1 MVDYYLVLLVG
12 IVMAAGSIFLFI
24 TMVKDRIFPFLRIL
38 KTLGLFVV
46 GIGLL
51 VFTVP
56 DLKSIVAKDY
66 DKLEGKC
73 TIDTAK
79 SGRHHT
85 TKTYFDMVYLDE
97 KIMSKGK
104 PELPAYGEANPYY
117 CEITVSKNHQFE
129 MDYKVYDWK
138 TRELLETSD

>member
-12 IVMAAGSIFLFI
+12 IVMAAGSIFLFV
-24 TMVKDRIFPFLRIL
+24 TMVKDRIFPFLSIL

-56 DLKSIVAKDY
+56 DLKSIVVKDY

-79 SGRHHT
+79 NGRHHT

-97 KIMSKGK
+97 EIMSKKK
-104 PELPAYGEANPYY
+104 PALPAYGDSNPYY
-117 CEITVSKNHQFE
+117 CEITVSKSHQFE
-129 MDYKVYDWK
+129 MSYKVYDWK